1 MSLWKSLTLPIHYAS
16 LHSRKKAAK
25 NQCGQRGSGSTFQEI
40 LGWRVFE
47 AGTDDCGVFGAGLF
61 EKKWTKLA
69 VFDVASQQSDVRKH
83 TNSNGQ
89 DRRDWVDWKYRNE
102 VKFMWSYSNLF
113 EPQRIHTT
121 SPCCIEV
128 LRRCSELS
136 LMNCLD
142 SPPKLSVLYSFVS
155 NLSRTADFF
164 PWIPKNLQNDSWPDH
179 FDIYLKHLFGIPF
192 GYRLE
197 FYESDIIPIFGFIN
211 FLSQNIQSM
220 SSNV

>member
-1 MSLWKSLTLPIHYAS
+1 M
-16 LHSRKKAAK
+16 R
-25 NQCGQRGSGSTFQEI
+25 NQCGQCGSGSTFQEI

-47 AGTDDCGVFGAGLF
+47 AGTDYCGVFGADLL
-61 EKKWTKLA
+61 EQKWTKLA

-89 DRRDWVDWKYRNE
+89 DRRDRVDWKYRNE

-142 SPPKLSVLYSFVS
+142 SPPKLSVLSAIFPAPLIFSPGSLKICKMTAGRTILIYT
-155 NLSRTADFF
+155 LSTC
-164 PWIPKNLQNDSWPDH
+164 LGYHS
-179 FDIYLKHLFGIPF
+179 

-197 FYESDIIPIFGFIN
+197 FYESDIIPIFGFIYSK
-211 FLSQNIQSM
+211 FPIAKYPVDVLKCLKLVSQIFPKNLWYQHSPKD
-220 SSNV
+220 